1 MLSIKV
7 WLRRPQ
13 CVAGLTS
20 RVCGVSRYGLD
31 DPSVLQVVQDE
42 YAKYSRYGLDDPS
55 VLQVVQD
62 EYAKYQGMA

>member
-13 CVAGLTS
+13 CVAGSL
-20 RVCGVSRYGLD
+20 
-31 DPSVLQVVQDE
+31 QDE
-42 YAKYSRYGLDDPS
+42 YAKYQGMTPVCLAYETSMQYQGVAPQC
-55 VLQVVQD
+55 VAVVQD

>member
-1 MLSIKV
+1 MSMLSIKV

-13 CVAGLTS
+13 CVAGLAS

-42 YAKYSRYGLDDPS
+42 YAKY
-55 VLQVVQD
+55 
-62 EYAKYQGMA
+62 QGVA

>member
-1 MLSIKV
+1 MLRIKV

-13 CVAGLTS
+13 CVAGLAS

-42 YAKYSRYGLDDPS
+42 YARYQGMALDDPS
-55 VLQVVQD
+55 VLQVVQYV
-62 EYAKYQGMA
+62 YAKYQGMA

>member
-13 CVAGLTS
+13 CVAGLTRRVCQVS
-20 RVCGVSRYGLD
+20 RYGLNDPQSVAGSTRRVCGVSRYGLD

-42 YAKYSRYGLDDPS
+42 YAKY
-55 VLQVVQD
+55 
-62 EYAKYQGMA
+62 QGVA